1 MSDAGRPSLRTGGR
15 ILVDELAVHGV
26 DHAFCVPGESYLSV
40 LDALYESPI
49 SLTVCR
55 QEGGAAMMAE
65 AYGKLTGR
73 PGICMV
79 TRGPGATNACP
90 GLHIAH
96 HDSTPMILLIGQV
109 ERSMRGREAFQEID
123 YRAFLGPLTKW
134 VDEIDDPSRIPEF
147 MSRAFHAA
155 TSGRP
160 GPVALALPEDMLTQR
175 ASVPAGKR
183 YQLIESAPVP
193 EDFARFQEL
202 LARAERPL
210 VVLGG
215 SRWDQASV
223 DRIGRFAEAFS
234 LPVAVSFRRQDLFP
248 STHSHFI
255 GDLGVGTNPRL
266 LEYAGQ
272 CDFIL
277 LIGGRLSEL
286 TSQGYTLLSIPC
298 PTQTLVHVHP
308 GSEEFGKTYRPEI
321 AFNMSPHSFS
331 CAVSPLR
338 TARDGARMSRVE
350 LGRRI
355 YEDWSRRPGAV
366 PGDFNLGQALCAL
379 REELPDDAVI
389 CNGAGNYAIWVH
401 RYLDYRRFGTQLA
414 PTAGSMGYGVPAAV
428 AAKRL
433 HPDRMVVAF
442 AGDGCFLMN
451 GQEFATA
458 IRYELPIIVVV
469 IDNAMFGTIRMHQE
483 THYPGRVIGTGLSNP
498 DFAAYARAFG
508 GHGELVT
515 TTSEFMPAFR
525 NAVASGVPSI
535 VHCMTDPDA
544 ITPTR
549 SLSRIRGDAIEAAKG
564 RG

>member
-1 MSDAGRPSLRTGGR
+1 
-15 ILVDELAVHGV
+15 
-26 DHAFCVPGESYLSV
+26 
-40 LDALYESPI
+40 
-49 SLTVCR
+49 
-55 QEGGAAMMAE
+55 MMAE

-90 GLHIAH
+90 GLHIAQ

-123 YRAFLGPLTKW
+123 YRGFLGPLTKW
-134 VDEIDDPSRIPEF
+134 VDEIDDPARIPELL
-147 MSRAFHAA
+147 SRAFHAA

-160 GPVALALPEDMLTQR
+160 GPVALALPEDILTQR
-175 ASVPAGKR
+175 ASVAAAKR
-183 YQLIESAPVP
+183 YQPIESAPAP

-223 DRIGRFAEAFS
+223 DRIVRFAEAFS
-234 LPVAVSFRRQDLFP
+234 LPVAVSFRRQSLFP
-248 STHSHFI
+248 STHGHFI

-266 LEYAGQ
+266 LEYVSQ
-272 CDFIL
+272 SDFIL
-277 LIGGRLSEL
+277 LIGGRMSEL

-298 PTQTLVHVHP
+298 PAQTLVHVHP
-308 GSEEFGKTYRPEI
+308 DPDELGKTYRPDI
-321 AFNMSPHSFS
+321 AFNMSPQSFT
-331 CAVSPLR
+331 AALPPLR
-338 TARDGARMSRVE
+338 TAPDDARRHRVE
-350 LGRRI
+350 QGRRI
-355 YEDWSRRPGAV
+355 FEHWNGRPAAV
-366 PGDFNLGQALCAL
+366 PGDFNFGQALCAL
-379 REELPDDAVI
+379 RGELPEDAVI

-414 PTAGSMGYGVPAAV
+414 PTSGSMGYGVPAAV

-433 HPDRMVVAF
+433 HPDRTVVAF

-483 THYPGRVIGTGLSNP
+483 AHYPGRVIGTDLSSP

-508 GHGELVT
+508 GHGERVT
-515 TTSEFMPAFR
+515 ATAEFMPAFR
-525 NAVASGVPSI
+525 NAVASGKPSI
-535 VHCMTDPDA
+535 IHCISDPDA

-564 RG
+564 R

>member
-1 MSDAGRPSLRTGGR
+1 VSNAEQPASRTGGR

-26 DHAFCVPGESYLSV
+26 EHAFCVPGESYLSV
-40 LDALYESPI
+40 LDALYDSPI

-90 GLHIAH
+90 GLHIARQ
-96 HDSTPMILLIGQV
+96 DSTPMILLIGQV

-134 VDEIDDPSRIPEF
+134 VEEIDDPSRIPEF
-147 MSRAFHAA
+147 LSRAFHAA

-160 GPVALALPEDMLTQR
+160 GPVALALPEDMLLQR

-183 YQLIESAPVP
+183 YQLIDSAPAV

-202 LARAERPL
+202 LARAARPL

-215 SRWDQASV
+215 SRWDQESV

-234 LPVAVSFRRQDLFP
+234 LPVAVSFRRQGLFP

-255 GDLGVGTNPRL
+255 GDLGVGANPRL
-266 LEYAGQ
+266 LEYVGE
-272 CDFIL
+272 CDLIL
-277 LIGGRLSEL
+277 LLGGRLSEL
-286 TSQGYTLLSIPC
+286 PSQAYTLLSIPC
-298 PTQTLVHVHP
+298 PAQTLVHVHP
-308 GSEEFGKTYRPEI
+308 GSEELGKTYRPEI
-321 AFNMSPHSFS
+321 AFNLSPRAFS
-331 CAVSPLR
+331 CTLSALP
-338 TARDGARMSRVE
+338 TAPQSARMQRVAA
-350 LGRRI
+350 GRRL
-355 YEDWSRRPGAV
+355 YEDWTRQPAEVS
-366 PGDFNLGQALCAL
+366 GDFNFGEALCAL
-379 REELPDDAVI
+379 REELPDDAII

-401 RYLDYRRFGTQLA
+401 RYLDYRQFGTQLA

-433 HPDRMVVAF
+433 HPGRTVVAF

-483 THYPGRVIGTGLSNP
+483 IHYPGRVIGTALSSP

-508 GHGELVT
+508 GHGERVT
-515 TTSEFMPAFR
+515 ATSEFAPAFR
-525 NAVASGVPSI
+525 AAAASGKPSI
-535 VHCMTDPDA
+535 IHCITDPDA

-549 SLSRIRGDAIEAAKG
+549 SLSRIRGDAIETA
-564 RG
+564 RVRR